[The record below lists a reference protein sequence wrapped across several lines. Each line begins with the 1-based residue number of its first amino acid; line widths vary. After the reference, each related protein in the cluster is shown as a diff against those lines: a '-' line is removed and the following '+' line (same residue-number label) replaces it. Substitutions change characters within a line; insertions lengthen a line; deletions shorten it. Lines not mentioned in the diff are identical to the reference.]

1 MDIKTQQQFDRMVA
15 DLLSGGMN
23 RREFFRR
30 GAVLGVS
37 LATVTEVLSATKQL
51 VTEAQAAYDVPA
63 DWNPYPFK
71 WGMDPIASTPEQAI
85 DWWLARMKDSSAP
98 DTDPSAV

>member
-1 MDIKTQQQFDRMVA
+1 MDSKTEQQFDRMVA
-15 DLLSGGMN
+15 DLQSGRMN

-37 LATVTEVLSATKQL
+37 LATVTQVLSATKLL
-51 VTEAQAAYDVPA
+51 VGEAHAAYQVPA

-71 WGMDPIASTPEQAI
+71 WGMDPIAGTPEAAI
-85 DWWLARMKDSSAP
+85 DWWLARDRKS
-98 DTDPSAV
+98 VV